1 MADNDLAF
9 LLSSKFTITKDE
21 NTTDSPHPRL
31 ADFKEKPLAAG
42 DQIQRRIEFLQRQKQ
57 KRFDAQ
63 NYARKLASGFLDD
76 EDFDEIRMEVAD
88 EKPKDAKKTR
98 KRYQYRDQLM
108 LSEWIIDAPID
119 LHSHWTMV
127 LCPPG
132 KRVLIVAHKGKTMM
146 FGKNGYIHRKFPSLL
161 PGGNRFNTSHGFQ
174 STILDCIFDEGSNTL
189 YILDMM
195 CFKGYPLYDCQT
207 TFRFYWIKAKL
218 FEENDHN
225 IMEISQYN
233 KFKFTPCLNVPC
245 TEDQIVKTVTSM
257 HDFQVDGLLF
267 YHNDSHYI
275 PGRTPLVGWLKT
287 CMLPNILGIELP
299 ESFTDTASPK
309 NGDCIREVLKKA
321 NKDLQHTSSDKSI
334 YKETKQTT
342 DSTRVSDATMSE
354 EAVVTP
360 SENQSKVNRV
370 VTLASDTMES

>member
-1 MADNDLAF
+1 MYMF
-9 LLSSKFTITKDE
+9 
-21 NTTDSPHPRL
+21 
-31 ADFKEKPLAAG
+31 
-42 DQIQRRIEFLQRQKQ
+42 EFE
-57 KRFDAQ
+57 F
-63 NYARKLASGFLDD
+63 
-76 EDFDEIRMEVAD
+76 
-88 EKPKDAKKTR
+88 
-98 KRYQYRDQLM
+98 
-108 LSEWIIDAPID
+108 
-119 LHSHWTMV
+119 
-127 LCPPG
+127 
-132 KRVLIVAHKGKTMM
+132 M
-146 FGKNGYIHRKFPSLL
+146 FSI
-161 PGGNRFNTSHGFQ
+161 
-174 STILDCIFDEGSNTL
+174 
-189 YILDMM
+189 
-195 CFKGYPLYDCQT
+195 
-207 TFRFYWIKAKL
+207 
-218 FEENDHN
+218 
-225 IMEISQYN
+225 
-233 KFKFTPCLNVPC
+233 
-245 TEDQIVKTVTSM
+245 
-257 HDFQVDGLLF
+257 QVDGLLF